1 MIIKQATA
9 TAKAE
14 AFREWVADQPP
25 ITQDVIN
32 SYRATL
38 TRSLNGVSGVSSDEL
53 LSEIFIKVLQD
64 MRKNK

>member
-14 AFREWVADQPP
+14 AFREWVAVQPP

-32 SYRATL
+32 SYRAKL
-38 TRSLNGVSGVSSDEL
+38 TMSLNGVSGVSSDEL
-53 LSEIFIKVLQD
+53 LSEIFVKVLQD